1 MMTDRKEQI
10 VLIKRFWPAPLV
22 LLALLLLVRGWGVY
36 KEHVNES
43 SEMDKMIRDYHAV
56 DTAFE
61 DMKKCKKGNAE
72 LCLKSGLYYLDG
84 KFVSPNRK
92 KAARFLYRACRLK
105 NPIGCYELANFWGKG
120 RKARK
125 YYKKAC
131 AMDYN
136 RACKALH
143 DMKRKK

>member
-1 MMTDRKEQI
+1 MIDKNEHI
-10 VLIKRFWPAPLV
+10 ALIKRFWPVPLV
-22 LLALLLLVRGWGVY
+22 LLALFLLFKGWGAY
-36 KEHVNES
+36 KEHVEKN
-43 SEMDKMIRDYHAV
+43 SEMDKIIQDYHAV
-56 DTAFE
+56 DTALE
-61 DMKKCKKGNAE
+61 DMKRCKKGNAK

-92 KAARFLYRACRLK
+92 KAAQFLYRACRLK
-105 NPIGCYELANFWGKG
+105 NPIGCYELGNFWEKG

-136 RACKALH
+136 RACKAL
-143 DMKRKK
+143 RNLKKKK